1 MRFNLRITNKNDSL
15 IDIIHKICTVIG
27 VLFGIW
33 AYFHTIHPVFEKE
46 LELQKLRGEKEKLIK
61 SIKEVTYSL
70 NKVKKEK
77 NILAKNLQQLRFE
90 KQQIINQISTLKAD
104 LDAKENELGKL
115 NRQLQFASKA
125 AILNRLY
132 YFSDKLINAYLLH
145 ITTHKSE
152 EFDVIE
158 VAKKIL
164 HTHKKDSEN
173 IYEKQAYDFFYS
185 YVNKHEDEKFFGD
198 KIIEFAIMLPFE
210 YKFQKIKTYKK
221 QQILNR

>member
-1 MRFNLRITNKNDSL
+1 M
-15 IDIIHKICTVIG
+15 
-27 VLFGIW
+27 
-33 AYFHTIHPVFEKE
+33 
-46 LELQKLRGEKEKLIK
+46 
-61 SIKEVTYSL
+61 
-70 NKVKKEK
+70 
-77 NILAKNLQQLRFE
+77 QQLRFE

-173 IYEKQAYDFFYS
+173 IYEKQAYVFYS

-221 QQILNR
+221 NNKY